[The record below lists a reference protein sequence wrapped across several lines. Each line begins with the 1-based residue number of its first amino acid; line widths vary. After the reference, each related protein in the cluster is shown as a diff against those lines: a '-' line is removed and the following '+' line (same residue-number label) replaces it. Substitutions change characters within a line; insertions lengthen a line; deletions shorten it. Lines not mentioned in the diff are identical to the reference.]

1 MIEIHGNREDI
12 MRGWFSSER
21 CVMAFAPIH
30 CPTCDG
36 VDVVK
41 YGKTSDG
48 KQRFRCQNAQCKCV
62 TFIRDYI
69 YQGLVPEVKRKIV
82 DMSLNGS
89 GIRDIA
95 RVLHISP
102 STVITELKKRA

>member
-1 MIEIHGNREDI
+1 
-12 MRGWFSSER
+12 
-21 CVMAFAPIH
+21 MALAPIH
-30 CPTCDG
+30 CPTCHG

-41 YGKTSDG
+41 HGKTSDG
-48 KQRFRCQNAQCKCV
+48 KQRFRCQDPQCESV
-62 TFIRDYI
+62 TFIHTYT
-69 YQGLVPEVKRKIV
+69 YQGLLPEVKRQIT

-102 STVITELKKRA
+102 STVIQTLKKRERTAACE

>member
-1 MIEIHGNREDI
+1 
-12 MRGWFSSER
+12 
-21 CVMAFAPIH
+21 MAFDPIH
-30 CPTCDG
+30 CPTCHG

-48 KQRFRCQNAQCKCV
+48 KQRFRCQNVQCECA

-69 YQGLVPEVKRKIV
+69 YQGLLPEVKHQIIE
-82 DMSLNGS
+82 MSLNGS

-102 STVITELKKRA
+102 GTVIHELKKRV

>member
-1 MIEIHGNREDI
+1 
-12 MRGWFSSER
+12 
-21 CVMAFAPIH
+21 MALAPIH
-30 CPTCDG
+30 CPTCHG

-41 YGKTSDG
+41 HGKTSDG
-48 KQRFRCQNAQCKCV
+48 KQRFRCQDPQCESV
-62 TFIRDYI
+62 TFIHTYT
-69 YQGLVPEVKRKIV
+69 YQGLLPEVKRQII

-102 STVITELKKRA
+102 STVIQTLKKKR